1 MGFTKILSRRSSI
14 FTGGQYFFEMKFF
27 RWSNQPGKIIL
38 AASQFFGYQAQS
50 LKPLPDV
57 LCLWVGSNLEH
68 VTEKYQSKSFEKSQ
82 SNSSEPYFSSLYI
95 LGKEVAGTVTLK
107 QIYEIAKIKKQDSS
121 MKNVPME
128 SLCKVII
135 GSTKSMG
142 IEVVPG
148 RDEDT

>member
-1 MGFTKILSRRSSI
+1 VK
-14 FTGGQYFFEMKFF
+14 
-27 RWSNQPGKIIL
+27 
-38 AASQFFGYQAQS
+38 S
-50 LKPLPDV
+50 L
-57 LCLWVGSNLEH
+57 
-68 VTEKYQSKSFEKSQ
+68 
-82 SNSSEPYFSSLYI
+82 SNSSEPYMFFPLLS
-95 LGKEVAGTVTLK
+95 GREVAGTVTLK

-128 SLCKVII
+128 SLCKIII